1 MIKCIKSDPNTKS
14 TGFNQ
19 FGKVKSFRTL
29 KDMYAERDKQSSD

>member
-1 MIKCIKSDPNTKS
+1 MIKFIKSKPNTQS

-29 KDMYAERDKQSSD
+29 KDMYAERDNKSSN

>member
-1 MIKCIKSDPNTKS
+1 MIKCIKNNPNSKS

-29 KDMYAERDKQSSD
+29 KDMYAERDNKSSN

>member
-1 MIKCIKSDPNTKS
+1 MIKCIKSSPNSKS

-29 KDMYAERDKQSSD
+29 KDMYEERDNKSSN